1 MITDTA
7 ELRREI
13 NEERSA
19 LAENISAL
27 ELKAHELT
35 DWRAQVRHHPLAS
48 LGMAL
53 AGGVA
58 LALLV
63 PPRRGRRA
71 DRAPVA
77 GEGNGNGNGA
87 GQYIPEPSLLS
98 HPIVARVVGALA
110 AVAAAKA
117 VEMLSDAVP
126 GFTEHL
132 DKEAPTD

>member
-27 ELKAHELT
+27 ERKAHELT

-48 LGMAL
+48 MGMAL

-71 DRAPVA
+71 DRAPVT
-77 GEGNGNGNGA
+77 GEGNGNGA

-98 HPIVARVVGALA
+98 HPIVARIVGALA

-117 VEMLSDAVP
+117 VEMLSDTVP

-132 DKEAPTD
+132 DEEEPTD

>member
-117 VEMLSDAVP
+117 VEMLSDTVP